1 MKVWSPSIPSQH
13 ILVVLPCMWLVFA
26 MEAYVD
32 PPMSCSPYPLQ
43 SHNSQPFVELKDVSS
58 RKLIMNYV

>member
-1 MKVWSPSIPSQH
+1 
-13 ILVVLPCMWLVFA
+13 

-32 PPMSCSPYPLQ
+32 PPISCSPYPLQ